1 MKLLK
6 TRFKDLLIY
15 EKVVLK
21 DNRGYF
27 KELFRQ
33 NHFKEK
39 FPFDYMSFS
48 KKNVLRGLH
57 LQLKNPQSKLITVLM
72 GKIFDVSLDCR
83 KNSKTF
89 GKFFTTILS
98 EKDNRSILIP
108 KGFAHG
114 YCSLTENVI
123 LHYKCSEYRHKETE
137 TGILWNDKDLKIKWP
152 IKRPVISKKDKQ
164 NLSFQEFNRVNIL

>member
-1 MKLLK
+1 MRLLK
-6 TRFKDLLIY
+6 TRFKNLLIY
-15 EKVVLK
+15 EKEVFK

-39 FPFDYMSFS
+39 FLFDYMSFS
-48 KKNVLRGLH
+48 DKNVLRGLH
-57 LQLKNPQSKLITVLM
+57 LQLQNPQSKLITVLK

-83 KNSKTF
+83 KNSVTF

-123 LHYKCSEYRHKETE
+123 LHYKCSEYRHKESE
-137 TGILWNDKDLKIKWP
+137 TGIFWNDKDLKIKWP
-152 IKRPVISKKDKQ
+152 IKTPIISKKDKQ
-164 NLSFQEFNRVNIL
+164 NLSFQEFNKINIL

>member
-15 EKVVLK
+15 EKKIHK
-21 DNRGYF
+21 DSRGYL

-39 FPFDYMSFS
+39 FSFDFMSFS

-57 LQLKNPQSKLITVLM
+57 LQLQNPQSKLITVLM
-72 GKIFDVSLDCR
+72 GKIFDVCLDCR
-83 KNSKTF
+83 QNSKTY

-98 EKDNRSILIP
+98 EKDNKSILIP

-114 YCSLTENVI
+114 FCSLEENVI
-123 LHYKCSEYRHKETE
+123 VHYKCSEYRHKESE
-137 TGILWNDKDLKIKWP
+137 IGILWNDKNLNIKWP
-152 IKRPVISKKDKQ
+152 VKSPTISKKDKQ
-164 NLSFQEFNRVNIL
+164 NLSFQEFNKINIL

>member
-57 LQLKNPQSKLITVLM
+57 
-72 GKIFDVSLDCR
+72 
-83 KNSKTF
+83 
-89 GKFFTTILS
+89 
-98 EKDNRSILIP
+98 
-108 KGFAHG
+108 
-114 YCSLTENVI
+114 
-123 LHYKCSEYRHKETE
+123 
-137 TGILWNDKDLKIKWP
+137 
-152 IKRPVISKKDKQ
+152 
-164 NLSFQEFNRVNIL
+164 